1 MDKRFALR
9 NYVLVSFLACMLTS
23 CGGFVYKKEI
33 ANGYYLIAIDS
44 DEQMALGRKSD
55 SSYITVIPETIFAI
69 GWDESFIIAK
79 QHPRTSSFPQGYKVN
94 KDETFFYL
102 LRIKDDQVFGPMP
115 EPAYLKKRNEL
126 RVDENLS
133 FTKVFSNLQ

>member
-1 MDKRFALR
+1 MGKRFVLR
-9 NYVLVSFLACMLTS
+9 DYLLVFFLAGMLTS
-23 CGGFVYKKEI
+23 CGGFVYKKEVT
-33 ANGYYLIAIDS
+33 NGYYLIAVDS

-69 GWDESFIIAK
+69 GWNESFIIAK
-79 QHPRTSSFPQGYKVN
+79 QHPRASNFPQGYRVN

-102 LRIKDDQVFGPMP
+102 LRIKDDQVFGPMS
-115 EPAYLKKRNEL
+115 ESAYLKKRNEL

-133 FTKVFSNLQ
+133 FTKVFSNLE